1 MLEIVVYIKKDY
13 SINKSIWVNK
23 SLSKDEV
30 TKKVNEEFGKQGWYY
45 YDVLDE
51 NNDFWVFKK

>member
-51 NNDFWVFKK
+51 NNDFWMFKK